1 MDRFAGPVA
10 RLARQAVERAGG
22 RERLLWIG
30 FSGAETVAAR
40 PVAGSR
46 PQVG

>member
-1 MDRFAGPVA
+1 VA
-10 RLARQAVERAGG
+10 ERGVDLLGG

-40 PVAGSR
+40 PVAGSGQ
-46 PQVG
+46 PAG